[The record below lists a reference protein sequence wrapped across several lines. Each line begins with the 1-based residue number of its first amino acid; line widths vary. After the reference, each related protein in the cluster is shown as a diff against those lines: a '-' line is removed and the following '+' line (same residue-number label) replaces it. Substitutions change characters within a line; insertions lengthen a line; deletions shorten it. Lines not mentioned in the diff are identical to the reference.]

1 MILDL
6 KPMQSRAKVKS
17 KRAERTSD
25 VEDDITNKVVE
36 DKTDN
41 PHTRIQRT
49 RSRIF
54 KAYGN
59 LGYLRNISF
68 LTIKIFITSV
78 GYPSLIQLLT
88 AK

>member
-25 VEDDITNKVVE
+25 VEDDITNRVVE
-36 DKTDN
+36 DDKTDN

-49 RSRIF
+49 RI
-54 KAYGN
+54 
-59 LGYLRNISF
+59 
-68 LTIKIFITSV
+68 
-78 GYPSLIQLLT
+78 
-88 AK
+88 

>member
-49 RSRIF
+49 RSWIF
-54 KAYGN
+54 KAYAN

-88 AK
+88 A